1 VSKIL
6 TPPAYAASKV
16 FDFNQPLGSARS
28 LQQVK
33 QARGG
38 IMLADAIQNDFASVV
53 GVINA
58 LVFEAIIFMAISVVW
73 YFASGLSALL
83 SL

>member
-16 FDFNQPLGSARS
+16 FDFNQLLGSARS

-53 GVINA
+53 SVINA

>member
-1 VSKIL
+1 
-6 TPPAYAASKV
+6 
-16 FDFNQPLGSARS
+16 
-28 LQQVK
+28 
-33 QARGG
+33 
-38 IMLADAIQNDFASVV
+38 MLADAIQNDFASVV